1 MAIDTLGANALASNS
16 VTTAKVADDAI
27 TSAKVAA
34 GAVAVADIA
43 DGSITTAKLADNAVT
58 TAKITDDAVTSGKVN
73 PAGFNLGRRNL
84 IINGAMQ
91 VAQRGTSAT
100 GIGTAIGYNTVDRWR
115 FADANNPPS
124 RFTQTQSTD
133 APDGFGYSHKFEVTT
148 NDSSVDADEM
158 QFTDQFIEAQN
169 LQLLKY
175 GTSGAESITLSFYV
189 KSSVASTMGVRIN
202 HEDGGGNYGASYTI
216 NSVNTW
222 ERKTITVPGNTATA
236 INNDNGKGLRVG
248 FALSAG
254 SDNTGS
260 NSTAWGNG
268 NTFGAHTNTFVGT
281 SSATWQITGVQLE
294 VGDSASK
301 FEHLSF
307 AEEFNHCL
315 RYFEK
320 LENETTAGVQQLGTG
335 HCNLGGGIWYGNNQV
350 IGGFDYKVTKR
361 VTPTIACD
369 DNQGIKCYTGN
380 ASRTCNDSNMFD
392 IITVSSCRLNLGNFN
407 SNGTQGYGT
416 WVLLENTHF
425 ITIDS
430 EL

>member
-16 VTTAKVADDAI
+16 VTTAKISDDAV

-43 DGSITTAKLADNAVT
+43 DGSITTAKLASGAVT
-58 TAKITDDAVTSGKVN
+58 TVKIADDAVTSAKAVN
-73 PAGFNLGRRNL
+73 SGRRNL

-100 GIGTAIGYNTVDRWR
+100 GIGTAVGYNTVDRWR
-115 FADANNPPS
+115 FADANNPPA
-124 RFTQTQSTD
+124 RFTETQSTD
-133 APDGFGYSHKFEVTT
+133 APDGFGYSRKFEVTT

-236 INNDNGKGLRVG
+236 INNDNGKGLRIA

-294 VGDSASK
+294 VGSSASD
-301 FEHLSF
+301 FEHLTF
-307 AEEFNHCL
+307 AEELALCQ
-315 RYFEK
+315 RYFQAVVPK
-320 LENETTAGVQQLGTG
+320 GV
-335 HCNLGGGIWYGNNQV
+335 N
-350 IGGFDYKVTKR
+350 IGY
-361 VTPTIACD
+361 VTPAWNYSSSTMVGILDHKVEMRAAPTLETNDGTNDFRFYRGGTND
-369 DNQGIKCYTGN
+369 DFDDLSLSAPSSTKCTAVYNST
-380 ASRTCNDSNMFD
+380 D
-392 IITVSSCRLNLGNFN
+392 IS
-407 SNGTQGYGT
+407 GTQGHAGGIYINDT
-416 WVLLENTHF
+416 TNAFVHLKA
-425 ITIDS
+425 